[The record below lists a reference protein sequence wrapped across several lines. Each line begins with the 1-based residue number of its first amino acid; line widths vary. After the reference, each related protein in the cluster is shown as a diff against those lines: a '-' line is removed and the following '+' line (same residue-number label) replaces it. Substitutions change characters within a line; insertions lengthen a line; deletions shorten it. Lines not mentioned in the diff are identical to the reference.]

1 MINAPFTSE
10 EYARR
15 VVRTVQIIVA
25 SLAMGLIVFAGIAM
39 SLRMNQQQQQPPQQQ
54 QQPQN
59 DFLAYFAVGF
69 AAVMLGVR
77 RIVGSSIVT
86 RHRKNIAAGTA
97 ILPGLGGA
105 PSSAATDG
113 DRLLVGFRQR
123 TIIESAMVEGPAFFV
138 IVAYLVIGQTW
149 LLGLAA
155 MLLAVLVFPFPT
167 YERVED
173 WVKYQ
178 LELLELEKR

>member
-1 MINAPFTSE
+1 MEDMFSSE
-10 EYARR
+10 EHARR

-39 SLRMNQQQQQPPQQQ
+39 SLRMNQQQQPQD
-54 QQPQN
+54 

-69 AAVMLGVR
+69 AVVMLGVR
-77 RIVGSSIVT
+77 RIVGSSTVT

-97 ILPGLGGA
+97 VMPGFGGA
-105 PSSAATDG
+105 PLSAATDG
-113 DRLLVGFRQR
+113 DRLLFGFQQK
-123 TIIESAMVEGPAFFV
+123 TIIESAMIEGPAFFV
-138 IVAYLVIGQTW
+138 VVAYLVIGQAW

-155 MLLAVLVFPFPT
+155 VLLVMLVVPFPT

-173 WVKYQ
+173 WVRYQ

>member
-1 MINAPFTSE
+1 MTNAPFTSE
-10 EYARR
+10 EQARR
-15 VVRTVQIIVA
+15 VVRVVQIIVA

-39 SLRMNQQQQQPPQQQ
+39 SVRMNQQQQQPPQQQ
-54 QQPQN
+54 PQD

-69 AAVMLGVR
+69 AVVMLAVR
-77 RIVGSSIVT
+77 RMVGASTVT
-86 RHRKNIAAGTA
+86 RQRKNIAAGTA
-97 ILPGLGGA
+97 VMPGPGGMPLA
-105 PSSAATDG
+105 AATDG
-113 DRLLVGFRQR
+113 DRLLLAFQQKTV
-123 TIIESAMVEGPAFFV
+123 IESAMVEGPAFFV
-138 IVAYLVIGQTW
+138 LIAYLIVGETW

-155 MLLAVLVFPFPT
+155 VLLVRLVVPFPT